1 MGSIRKKEKVIN
13 GKAYTY
19 YEARYTVG
27 IDPGTGKQIQK
38 SISGKTQREVTRRLK
53 EITTS
58 IDTGTYLPSCKLTV
72 GEWLNTWISEYTA
85 DWKPLTV
92 SNYPKQIHASALRN
106 WKIWTHIQFN
116 CSITPLQ
123 NQDWHRKQ

>member
-1 MGSIRKKEKVIN
+1 MSQSKASGRKSVAGMGSIRKKEKVIN

-72 GEWLNTWISEYTA
+72 GEWLNT
-85 DWKPLTV
+85 
-92 SNYPKQIHASALRN
+92 
-106 WKIWTHIQFN
+106 
-116 CSITPLQ
+116 
-123 NQDWHRKQ
+123 